1 MKRYISHIV
10 FALLGC
16 MVLSACVDNDYME
29 LDKGHNELA
38 LSTSNT
44 EVVLNEQAHG
54 DDALELSWTTGTNYG
69 TGNKISYTLELAKA
83 GSNFTAPY
91 VALEN
96 VVQEYTW
103 KKSVEELNN
112 ILREHFGAEA
122 TENISLEARLTAK
135 VTDREETQVA
145 TTSFSVTAYKP
156 FTSTFLFHGYN
167 SMPYTY
173 NTIPYEKVNNLLRLF
188 FSYRSFSGI
197 HRKITKRCLDSINA
211 IL

>member
-1 MKRYISHIV
+1 MKRYISHLV

-16 MVLSACVDNDYME
+16 MALSACVDNDYME

-44 EVVLNEQAHG
+44 EVVLDEQAHG

-83 GSNFTAPY
+83 GSNFAAPY

-103 KKSVEELNN
+103 KKSVEELNS

-135 VTDREETQVA
+135 VMDREETQVGVR
-145 TTSFSVTAYKP
+145 T
-156 FTSTFLFHGYN
+156 
-167 SMPYTY
+167 MQ
-173 NTIPYEKVNNLLRLF
+173 
-188 FSYRSFSGI
+188 
-197 HRKITKRCLDSINA
+197 RK
-211 IL
+211 

>member
-1 MKRYISHIV
+1 MKRYISHLV

-83 GSNFTAPY
+83 GRYLS
-91 VALEN
+91 VLMWLWRMI
-96 VVQEYTW
+96 VQEYTW

-112 ILREHFGAEA
+112 ILREYFGAEA

-156 FTSTFLFHGYN
+156 LTSTLYLIGVPLPAVGVR
-167 SMPYTY
+167 MMQ
-173 NTIPYEKVNNLLRLF
+173 
-188 FSYRSFSGI
+188 
-197 HRKITKRCLDSINA
+197 RK
-211 IL
+211 

>member
-1 MKRYISHIV
+1 MKRYISHLV

-16 MVLSACVDNDYME
+16 MALSACVDNDYME

-83 GSNFTAPY
+83 GSNFAAPY
-91 VALEN
+91 VALES

-103 KKSVEELNN
+103 KKNVEELNN
-112 ILREHFGAEA
+112 ILREYFGVEA
-122 TENISLEARLTAK
+122 TENVSLEARLTAK

-145 TTSFSVTAYKP
+145 TTSFSVTCLLY
-156 FTSTFLFHGYN
+156 TSDAADEL
-167 SMPYTY
+167 
-173 NTIPYEKVNNLLRLF
+173 
-188 FSYRSFSGI
+188 
-197 HRKITKRCLDSINA
+197 
-211 IL
+211 

>member
-1 MKRYISHIV
+1 MKRYISHLV

-16 MVLSACVDNDYME
+16 MALPACVDNDYME

-83 GSNFTAPY
+83 GSNFAAPY

-103 KKSVEELNN
+103 KKNVEELNN
-112 ILREHFGAEA
+112 ILREHFGAET
-122 TENISLEARLTAK
+122 TENISLEARLTAI
-135 VTDREETQVA
+135 R
-145 TTSFSVTAYKP
+145 
-156 FTSTFLFHGYN
+156 N
-167 SMPYTY
+167 
-173 NTIPYEKVNNLLRLF
+173 
-188 FSYRSFSGI
+188 
-197 HRKITKRCLDSINA
+197 
-211 IL
+211 